1 MGLVDQ
7 RVDGQG
13 GFGGRVV
20 TSLVVVLGMFRGIIL
35 WMGRAVIGLEG
46 RKSQSRGREIAAQP
60 TPKYHFSAPVTH

>member
-20 TSLVVVLGMFRGIIL
+20 TSLVVVLGMF
-35 WMGRAVIGLEG
+35 WGLFCG
-46 RKSQSRGREIAAQP
+46 WDAR
-60 TPKYHFSAPVTH
+60 